1 MQLKR
6 LLHGVYLLLL
16 IATSATAQ
24 TDSLTVSLNSG
35 GGANYAMIVG
45 ISKYKHIR
53 PLTYAD
59 KDAELFRDYLKT
71 PGAGSM
77 PEENIFCLLNEEA
90 QAGNFWAKGFAWLRS
105 KNLKKGDRLYL
116 YFAGHG
122 DAISPAEYFFLTYE
136 CNPAGD
142 KNNYLA
148 GGNIQLY
155 NVKNRIAEQVNNG
168 VEVLLIMDACR
179 SNELPGGNEGQQILN
194 AAISEKKTGEIMMLA
209 TGAGQESLED
219 AAIGTGH
226 GLFTYYL
233 VDGLTG
239 LADRGGNNNQR
250 ITLAELQSYINS
262 NVPVIALE
270 KYNRKQEPFFCCE
283 EKNEN
288 NIALV
293 DSVFLNQWSIVKQ
306 LNDGSK
312 NELQAMAYGNAKG
325 RSLETGISD
334 TQYLSN
340 YYKFT
345 HAIQISNLLD
355 NDSSAAA
362 HLAILNGIDST
373 HNMSKEAKAAL
384 AAALINYAQTKINL
398 YLQGKDALAV
408 QQIRTQLD
416 DLHGQNDMDATLT
429 RMEKVARQDFA
440 QTGHLLEQAINYLD
454 VKDSS
459 FTQSLKAKVYFFKAH
474 GFFDKGNKTMDY
486 VEALRFAR
494 RSNEID
500 SNAAYTLNTMASLF
514 IQNKQLD
521 SAIFYAKQAVA
532 LAPEWRYPYL
542 NIAYAYTKMNIRDS
556 ALPYYL
562 KALEVDSSN
571 ADAYVDLGRFYYQ
584 WREMDAAIQQYNKA
598 FKLDANN
605 LYAHN
610 NMGWILREL
619 KQYPQS
625 IQHFRTSIAID
636 STLFSSYNGLSKV
649 FTELKQFDSAR
660 IYYQKAMQKYP
671 DKTVTSNYLGNF
683 YKSIRQYD
691 SAFHYYKMAAQYDT
705 DDPIPYINIA
715 KTYTE
720 LKQRDSAIHY
730 YLMAAATPN
739 GAPLS
744 YTQLGTLYKELK
756 KLDSAALYFTRASAL
771 QPDYSPAIN
780 NLALIYTEQK
790 KYDSAHHYY
799 RKAIQFDPYN
809 AHLYNNA
816 GFAYKEMFKLDSAKT
831 YLKKAISLNPSIE
844 SAYNNLGWLYRTQQK
859 FDSAKVVFKDGLN
872 KNPYNT
878 EALNNL
884 VLLYKYLNQ
893 LDSARILYQQN
904 IERYPG
910 NLGAINSLGNFYFD
924 VKSYDSAILTY
935 KKGLRY
941 DSSYALAYNNLGVVY
956 NEINWY
962 DSAVYFYK
970 KAILLDSNYTNA
982 YFNTGMS
989 YYNASKFDSA
999 IVYLKKAV
1007 QLNPENK
1014 YYDFFL
1020 AGCYALKKYTTESMF
1035 HITSAMEKGY
1045 DDYYTLLHDEDLKIL
1060 HGIPAYKDLVKKYVP
1075 EKFMKQL
1082 QDEINRQQNEGKPP
1096 PAPTNG
1102 KKKRKG

>member
-1 MQLKR
+1 MQPNFTRYCFALW
-6 LLHGVYLLLL
+6 LFVTT
-16 IATSATAQ
+16 AVQAQ
-24 TDSLTVSLNSG
+24 TDTSHQLSDTVVGN
-35 GGANYAMIVG
+35 NYAMIVG

-59 KDAELFRDYLKT
+59 KDAELFRDYLKS

-77 PEENIFCLLNEEA
+77 PDANIFCLLNEEA

-155 NVKNRIAEQVNNG
+155 NVKNRIAEQVSNG

-239 LADRGGNNNQR
+239 LADQSGNNNQR
-250 ITLAELQSYINS
+250 ITLAELSLYINGK
-262 NVPVIALE
+262 VPVIAQE

-283 EKNEN
+283 EKNNN
-288 NIALV
+288 NIAVV
-293 DSVFLNQWSIVKQ
+293 DSTFMHHWSVVKQ
-306 LNDGSK
+306 LSDGAG
-312 NELQAMAYGNAKG
+312 NELQSMAFTAKG
-325 RSLETGISD
+325 RSLDIGKSD
-334 TQYLSN
+334 PIYMDH
-340 YYKFT
+340 YYKFAN
-345 HAIQISNLLD
+345 AIKETNLLE
-355 NDSSAAA
+355 NDTSAAA
-362 HLAILNGIDST
+362 YLTILTQMDST
-373 HNMSKEAKAAL
+373 HVMTKEARASL

-408 QQIRTQLD
+408 QQIRSQLD
-416 DLHGQNDMDATLT
+416 EMDNPGDMEATLS

-440 QTGHLLEQAINYLD
+440 QTADLLQQAMNYLD

-459 FTQSLKAKVYFFKAH
+459 FTQTLQAKVHFFRAH

-486 VEALRFAR
+486 VEALKFAR
-494 RSNEID
+494 LSNQID
-500 SNAAYTLNTMASLF
+500 SNAAYTLNTLASLF

-521 SAIFYAKQAVA
+521 SAIIYARKAVVQAPA
-532 LAPEWRYPYL
+532 WRYPYL
-542 NIAYAYTKMNIRDS
+542 NLAYAYSKMNIKDS

-562 KALEVDSSN
+562 KALEVDSTN

-584 WREMDAAIQQYNKA
+584 WRELEPAIRQYKKA
-598 FKLDANN
+598 LQLDGQN

-610 NMGWILREL
+610 NMGWILKEL

-625 IQHFRTSIAID
+625 IQHFRNSIAID
-636 STLFSSYNGLSKV
+636 SALFSSYNGLSKV
-649 FTELKQFDSAR
+649 YAALKQYDSAR
-660 IYYQKAMQKYP
+660 IYYQKAMQKFP
-671 DKTVTSNYLGNF
+671 DKTVTGNYLGNF
-683 YKSIRQYD
+683 FKSIHQYD
-691 SAFHYYKMAAQYDT
+691 SALHYYKQAIQYDT
-705 DDPIPYINIA
+705 DDPVPYINIA

-720 LKQRDSAIHY
+720 IKQRDSAIVY
-730 YLMAAATPN
+730 YTLAAATPS
-739 GAPLS
+739 GAPLA
-744 YTQLGTLYKELK
+744 YTELGNLYKELK
-756 KLDSAALYFTRASAL
+756 QLDAAAIYFKKASDL
-771 QPDYSPAIN
+771 QPDFTPAIN
-780 NLALIYTEQK
+780 NLALIYQEQRK
-790 KYDSAHHYY
+790 FDSAQHYF
-799 RKAIQFDPYN
+799 RKAIVFDPYN
-809 AHLYNNA
+809 AFLYNNA
-816 GFAYKEMFKLDSAKT
+816 GLAFKETFQVDSAKH
-831 YLKKAISLNPSIE
+831 YLTKAINLNPSIT

-859 FDSAKVVFKDGLN
+859 FDSAKLVFREGLD

-893 LDSARILYQQN
+893 FDSAKALYQLA
-904 IERYPG
+904 IDRYPG

-924 VKSYDSAILTY
+924 IKNYDSSLITY
-935 KKGLRY
+935 KKAIQY
-941 DSSYALAYNNLGVVY
+941 DSTYALGLNNLGAVY
-956 NEINWY
+956 NELNWY

-970 KAILLDSNYTNA
+970 KAILVDSNYTNA
-982 YFNTGMS
+982 YFNTGIS
-989 YYNASKFDSA
+989 YYNASKYDSA
-999 IVYLKKAV
+999 IVYLSKAI

-1014 YYDFFL
+1014 YYDFYL
-1020 AGCYALKKYTTESMF
+1020 AGSYVLKRNVPLSLQ
-1035 HITSAMEKGY
+1035 HITTALEKGY

-1060 HGIPAYKDLVKKYVP
+1060 HPLPAYKDLVKKYVP
-1075 EKFMKQL
+1075 EKFIKQL
-1082 QDEINRQQNEGKPP
+1082 QDDIKRMEAENRPP
-1096 PAPTNG
+1096 SVPSG
-1102 KKKRKG
+1102 KKKKKG